1 MKLSH
6 VLYLQKGDSQ
16 TYRTADKNSWMVLHE
31 VWEGSKLLRVTSEG
45 SFNTR
50 EEADAAAK
58 KLAAKNGWIY

>member
-16 TYRTADKNSWMVLHE
+16 TYRTANKTSWMVIHE
-31 VWEGSKLLRVTSEG
+31 VWEGSKLLQVTSEG

-50 EEADAAAK
+50 EEADAFAK
-58 KLAAKNGWIY
+58 KLAKENGWIY